1 MGERVGWVAD
11 EGDDLFLDPDASFAA
26 AQRVGRDTGDPLA
39 IAPRTLH
46 RRLQQ
51 AGLLRSVDDA
61 RGRLTVRRTLG
72 DARRTVLHLVATVL
86 EGAARPAV
94 EEDAQE
100 GDGPFAWD
108 VRDDATSGT
117 AHEQNT
123 ATASPEHESTAT
135 GTFGPVGPLPQQESP
150 TPSVVDVDDAPMASL
165 GTRAIQQPVDWT
177 GLLDPSARGPD
188 ATDWGIIE

>member
-51 AGLLRSVDDA
+51 AGLLRSTDEV

-72 DARRTVLHLVATVL
+72 DARRTVLHLGATVL
-86 EGAARPAV
+86 EGTARGVGDDGA
-94 EEDAQE
+94 
-100 GDGPFAWD
+100 GRDGPFAWD
-108 VRDDATSGT
+108 VPGDAPSGT
-117 AHEQNT
+117 AHGEAPGMTGSERDQT
-123 ATASPEHESTAT
+123 TD
-135 GTFGPVGPLPQQESP
+135 GTFGPVGPVPEHESDAP
-150 TPSVVDVDDAPMASL
+150 GAVDVDDAWMASL
-165 GTRAIQQPVDWT
+165 AGRVVQQAMDWT
-177 GLLDPSARGPD
+177 AAPDLDS
-188 ATDWGIIE
+188 TDWGIIE